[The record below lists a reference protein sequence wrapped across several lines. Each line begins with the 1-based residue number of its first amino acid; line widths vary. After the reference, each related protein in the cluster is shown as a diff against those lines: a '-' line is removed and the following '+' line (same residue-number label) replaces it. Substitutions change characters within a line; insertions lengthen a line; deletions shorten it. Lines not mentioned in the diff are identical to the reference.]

1 MTKNQKGVAY
11 LGLLFAVALGG
22 IALAGSSIVWQLEAR
37 REKEKQLLFVG
48 EEYRRAITSY
58 YDRSPNTPQFPNRLA
73 DLILD
78 PRFPMPV
85 RHLRRLYP
93 EPMMSDGQWQLIRQ
107 QGGIIGVASRS
118 LDEPIKVGGFPEVQ
132 AEFEGAKRYVDW
144 QFVAR
149 PGSTRPQGNT
159 AGDGVLPH

>member
-1 MTKNQKGVAY
+1 MVKNQNGVAY

-22 IALAGSSIVWQLEAR
+22 IALAGTGIVWQLEVR

-48 EEYRRAITSY
+48 EEYRRAIASY
-58 YDRSPNTPQFPNRLA
+58 YDRSPSNPQFPTKLA
-73 DLILD
+73 DLVLD

-85 RHLRRLYP
+85 RHLRRLYR
-93 EPMMSDGQWQLIRQ
+93 EPMMPDGQWQLIRQ
-107 QGGIIGVASRS
+107 QGAIIGVASRS
-118 LDEPIKVGGFPEVQ
+118 LDEPIKVGGFPESQ

-149 PGSTRPQGNT
+149 PGSMRPQGNPL
-159 AGDGVLPH
+159 GEGVLR